1 MGLKIFEYLASRTP
15 IVASD
20 MPFNQEFL
28 HNGENAILFKADDSE
43 ALAGAIKALLVD
55 KKLARRISAN
65 AIKDSK
71 KYSYEA
77 RAKKIIKFI
86 RQSE

>member
-20 MPFNQEFL
+20 MPLNKEFF
-28 HNGENAILFKADDSE
+28 HDGENAILFKADDPES
-43 ALAGAIKALLVD
+43 LAKEIKEILAD
-55 KKLARRISAN
+55 KKLARSISAN
-65 AIKDSK
+65 AVKDSK
-71 KYSYEA
+71 KYSYKA

-86 RQSE
+86 SQGE